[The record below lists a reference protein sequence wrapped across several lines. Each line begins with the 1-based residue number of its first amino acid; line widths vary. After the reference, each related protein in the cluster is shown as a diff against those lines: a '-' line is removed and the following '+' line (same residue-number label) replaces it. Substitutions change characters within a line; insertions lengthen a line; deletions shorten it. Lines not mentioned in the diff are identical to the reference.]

1 MSMKKPISAEI
12 VANNVIHIIA
22 SLLSLIFNYKVIKYI
37 RLLLN
42 NIQWYAYKRRFG
54 FVGNNSFVEFP
65 ALITNPQN
73 IFIGNNFSALSKFR
87 IETFDSYMGEKYSPK
102 ITIGDNVAFNND
114 CHMGCINKIEIGN
127 NVLFASKI
135 YISDHYHGQISA
147 EAIKLVP
154 VERRLYSKGPIVIKD
169 NVWIGES
176 VAIMPGVT
184 IGQNSIIGANSVVT
198 NDVPENS
205 VAAGVPA
212 KVLKRLTQHD

>member
-1 MSMKKPISAEI
+1 MKKPLSAEVI
-12 VANNVIHIIA
+12 ANNAILVMA

-42 NIQWYAYKRRFG
+42 NVQWYAYKRRFG
-54 FVGNNSFVEFP
+54 SVGNNSFVEFP
-65 ALITNPQN
+65 SLITNPQN

-87 IETFDSYMGEKYSPK
+87 IETFDNYMGEKFSPK

-114 CHMGCINKIEIGN
+114 CHLGCINKIEIGN
-127 NVLFASKI
+127 NVLFASRI
-135 YISDHYHGQISA
+135 YISDHYHGEISA
-147 EAIKLVP
+147 EAIKLMP
-154 VERRLYSKGPIVIKD
+154 VERRLYSKGPVIIKD

-184 IGQNSIIGANSVVT
+184 IGKNSIIGANSVVT
-198 NDVPENS
+198 SDVPENS

-212 KVLKRLTQHD
+212 KVVKRLTQHD